1 MPRSSPRCH
10 HTARAVKSGC
20 STDRR
25 DAETLALQQGVLLA
39 ALRCS
44 GAAGGLAFT
53 FGSAGARG
61 GGSQP
66 KPSHGFAEPRRWRLY
81 SLLSVRITAWLGVP
95 GPVQHLP
102 WWELSGAAKCLA
114 ACLYGVS
121 SLRSG
126 TGAGG
131 SGLLTCTRWYP
142 GAADAV
148 AWGRRGL
155 IWFITSSGVI
165 CPLRHYF
172 LRC

>member
-81 SLLSVRITAWLGVP
+81 SLLSVWITAWLGVP
-95 GPVQHLP
+95 GPVQRLP
-102 WWELSGAAKCLA
+102 WWELSGAEKVPHCLSLWSEFPSDRYRCRGKQVA
-114 ACLYGVS
+114 DLHTVVS
-121 SLRSG
+121 
-126 TGAGG
+126 GG
-131 SGLLTCTRWYP
+131 S
-142 GAADAV
+142 
-148 AWGRRGL
+148 
-155 IWFITSSGVI
+155 
-165 CPLRHYF
+165 
-172 LRC
+172 